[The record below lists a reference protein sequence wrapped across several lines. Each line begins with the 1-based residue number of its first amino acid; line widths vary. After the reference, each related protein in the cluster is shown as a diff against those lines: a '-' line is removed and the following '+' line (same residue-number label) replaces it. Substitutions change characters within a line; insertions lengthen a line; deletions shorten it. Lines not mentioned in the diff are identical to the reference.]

1 MAWVTLQ
8 YRLTGDAPLIVHSGQ
23 TVDPLNK
30 YSKMLKAISSK
41 RKKTDSDLEEMAKI
55 EFLAGLYLSD
65 EGPIL
70 PAVVIDACIIDAA
83 KKNREGVLAKSGFFT
98 VGNAVLE
105 YDGPRT
111 GLELWADERFRLS
124 VPVRI
129 QTARVVRTRPIFPQ
143 WATTVTCQF
152 EDSVVNAAQ
161 VNEWFRVAGVLC
173 GLCDWRPRFGRFQ
186 AVSL

>member
-1 MAWVTLQ
+1 MAWQTLRF
-8 YRLTGDAPLIVHSGQ
+8 RLTGDAPLILHSGQ
-23 TVDPLNK
+23 TVDPLNRYAK
-30 YSKMLKAISSK
+30 ALKAISGK

-55 EFLAGLYLSD
+55 EFLAGLYMN
-65 EGPIL
+65 EQGPIL

-83 KKNREGVLAKSGFFT
+83 KKSREGVLAKSGFFT
-98 VGNAVLE
+98 VGAAALE
-105 YDGPRT
+105 YDGPRA

-129 QTARVVRTRPIFPQ
+129 QSSRVIRTRPIFPE
-143 WATTVTCQF
+143 WAATVTAQY
-152 EDSVVNAAQ
+152 EDSVVNAAR
-161 VNEWFRVAGVLC
+161 VVEWFRTAGVLC